1 MQAKTGVRVEFS
13 TIADAPEKSRSDCI
27 VVGVFEGNELSEP
40 ARLVDR
46 ASKGF
51 LSGVLKHGDLEGR
64 VGSSLLL
71 HNVPGVAATRVL
83 LVGLG
88 KRAEFGSRA
97 YRDAMRSAVRALTDS
112 GATSAAAYL
121 AQVPLADRDVRW
133 ALQQAAAVASDASYR
148 FDQLKSKKP
157 DRRGLKTLA
166 LQADDARNGAA
177 AVGRGAAIGA
187 GVSLAKDLGNLP
199 SNICTPTYLARRA
212 QELARR
218 HKLEC
223 QVLDEREMEKL
234 AMGALLAV
242 TRGTREP
249 AKLIVLHYRG
259 AGRKDKPVA
268 LVGKGITFDTGG
280 ISIKPSAEMDEM
292 KYDMSGAGSVLGTLE
307 AVARM
312 KLAVNV
318 VGIIAACENMPGGNA
333 VKPGDI
339 VTSMSGQTIEI
350 LNTDAE
356 GRLVLADA
364 LTYAERFEP
373 AAVIDIATLTGAC
386 VIALGS
392 VASGLYS
399 NDEGLAHELL
409 DAGQQSWDRAWQMP
423 LWPDY
428 DEQIKSPF
436 ADVANVGGRPAGS
449 VTAACFLARF
459 ARKFRWAHLDIAG
472 TAWRS
477 GKDKGS
483 TGRPV
488 PLLTTFLMQRADAAA
503 APAPSR
509 PAKRSAAKKTRK
521 AGRKR

>member
-1 MQAKTGVRVEFS
+1 VEFS
-13 TIADAPEKSRSDCI
+13 TVAGAPEKSRSDCLVI
-27 VVGVFEGNELSEP
+27 GVFEGNELSEP
-40 ARLVDR
+40 ARQVDK

-51 LSGVLKHGDLEGR
+51 VSGILEHGDLEGR
-64 VGSSLLL
+64 VGNTLLV
-71 HNVPGVAATRVL
+71 HNVPGIAADRLL

-88 KRAEFGSRA
+88 KRTEFGARA
-97 YRDAMRSAVRALTDS
+97 YREAVRAAIRTLS
-112 GATSAAAYL
+112 EGSATSAALYL
-121 AQVPLADRDVRW
+121 SQIPLQDRDADW
-133 ALQQAAAVASDASYR
+133 ALMHAAAVARDASYR
-148 FDQLKSKKP
+148 FDRLKSRKSE
-157 DRRGLKTLA
+157 RRGPKSLA
-166 LQADDARNGAA
+166 LHADSAA
-177 AVGRGAAIGA
+177 AVARGAALGE
-187 GVSLAKDLGNLP
+187 GVALAKDLGNLP
-199 SNICTPTYLARRA
+199 GNICTPTYLAKQA

-218 HKLEC
+218 HKLDC
-223 QVLDEREMEKL
+223 QVLDERDMEKL
-234 AMGALLAV
+234 GMGALLAV

-259 AGRKDKPVA
+259 GGRKDKPVV

-292 KYDMSGAGSVLGTLE
+292 KYDMSGAGSVLGTFE
-307 AVARM
+307 AIARM
-312 KLAVNV
+312 KLPLNV
-318 VGIIAACENMPGGNA
+318 VGIVAACENMPGGNA

-356 GRLVLADA
+356 GRLVLCDA

-392 VASGLYS
+392 VATGLYS
-399 NDEGLAHELL
+399 NDETLARELL

-423 LWPDY
+423 LWSDY

-436 ADVANVGGRPAGS
+436 ADIANVGGRPAGS
-449 VTAACFLARF
+449 VTAACFLGRF
-459 ARKFRWAHLDIAG
+459 ARKFKWAHLDIAG

-477 GKDKGS
+477 GKEKGS

-488 PLLTTFLMQRADAAA
+488 PMLTTFLMQRAQAVGTATA
-503 APAPSR
+503 APKPARKKASR
-509 PAKRSAAKKTRK
+509 AGAKRSGSRK
-521 AGRKR
+521 AR